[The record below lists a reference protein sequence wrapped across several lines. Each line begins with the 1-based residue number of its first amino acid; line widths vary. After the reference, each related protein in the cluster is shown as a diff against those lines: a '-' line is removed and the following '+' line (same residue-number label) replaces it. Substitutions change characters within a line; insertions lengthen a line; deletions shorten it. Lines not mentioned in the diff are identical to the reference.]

1 MFKWDVKDMALLKEF
16 KENNGKARDY
26 IFKWESEL

>member
-1 MFKWDVKDMALLKEF
+1 MFKWDVKEMALLKEF

-26 IFKWESEL
+26 ILNAS